1 MERNAHRTPILSLRL
16 IFLSREGVTASPIF
30 FLPLLSPPLPFHLFL
45 SPRQRPSHENE
56 WILNRRNHAP
66 AFFFPN
72 SAGFV
77 LQVINNFRPPMP
89 LGNRVLRE
97 CGSFWARS
105 LTMMHRD
112 QSIPGEKWRERS
124 ETAAIVVDHGAAVMT
139 PQSMLASHA
148 SSFNLHSVS
157 WTFLAGITKCLLCLS
172 RISGM
177 VVGRRGNE
185 GREKIFCGK
194 SG

>member
-1 MERNAHRTPILSLRL
+1 MSPLHLSFSFLFSLPAFSPSFYFHRRVNRYT
-16 IFLSREGVTASPIF
+16 V
-30 FLPLLSPPLPFHLFL
+30 
-45 SPRQRPSHENE
+45 HENE
-56 WILNRRNHAP
+56 WIFNRRNHGSA
-66 AFFFPN
+66 FPN
-72 SAGFV
+72 SAAFV

-97 CGSFWARS
+97 CGSFWVCS
-105 LTMMHRD
+105 LAMMHRD
-112 QSIPGEKWRERS
+112 QSISNEKRRERS
-124 ETAAIVVDHGAAVMT
+124 EMAAIMEIDRGGGAALMT
-139 PQSMLASHA
+139 PPSMLASHA

-177 VVGRRGNE
+177 MVGRRENE

-194 SG
+194 SGG

>member
-1 MERNAHRTPILSLRL
+1 MS
-16 IFLSREGVTASPIF
+16 
-30 FLPLLSPPLPFHLFL
+30 PFHLPFSFLFSLPTL
-45 SPRQRPSHENE
+45 SPSFYFYRVASTSVHENE
-56 WILNRRNHAP
+56 WILNRRNHGP
-66 AFFFPN
+66 AFPN
-72 SAGFV
+72 SAAFV

-97 CGSFWARS
+97 CGSFWACS

-112 QSIPGEKWRERS
+112 QSISGEKRRERS
-124 ETAAIVVDHGAAVMT
+124 ETAAIMIDHGAAVMT

-177 VVGRRGNE
+177 VVGRRENE

-194 SG
+194 SGG

>member
-30 FLPLLSPPLPFHLFL
+30 FLPLLSPPPFPSIYFYRRVNVRLMKMNEFSIGGITLPH
-45 SPRQRPSHENE
+45 
-56 WILNRRNHAP
+56 
-66 AFFFPN
+66 FFPN